1 LILGSQPELSA
12 VAIAHPGGIQ
22 LDDFEKVMCP
32 TLFLCAETDRAF
44 PDEQRDAGR
53 EILEKRGIWNKFCV
67 YPGTEH
73 GFAVWHKL
81 CMD

>member
-1 LILGSQPELSA
+1 M
-12 VAIAHPGGIQ
+12 AIVHPGGIK
-22 LDDFEKVMCP
+22 LEDFDKTKCP
-32 TLFLCAETDRAF
+32 TLFLCAEMDWAF

-53 EILEKRGIWNKFCV
+53 EILEKSGISNKFCV

-73 GFAVWHKL
+73 GFVVGLWHKL